1 LRLPDLRLDLTPLR
15 HSRDL
20 RLIVLGGFLSGL
32 GSQATLVALPYQV
45 YVQTHS
51 ALLVGLL
58 GAVELV
64 PLVVASL
71 LGGAVADRVDRRT
84 LLLLD
89 QIGLVLTAAGLT
101 VAAWLGHPP
110 LAVVYV
116 LAAFLAAFTAL
127 QNVTV
132 FAIVPR
138 LVAPEELRSAVAIEY
153 GLSTLT
159 MVIGP
164 ALGGIL
170 IGALGL
176 PWAYGV
182 DAASCAAMVLAV
194 LAVTPQP
201 PVRVGPHERLG
212 RSIAEGLRYVRG
224 NQALLG
230 SFAIDLVAMVFGM
243 PRALFA
249 VLSVSV
255 YHAGAAGTG
264 ALYSAVAAGATVAAL
279 TTGWLRHVSRLGRVV
294 VCAVIAWGVAVAL
307 AGLAHSLWLAA
318 VLFALA
324 GAADSIS
331 AVCRTTINQTVTP
344 EHMRGRMSSVFSL
357 VVTGGPRLGDI
368 ESGAVAGAAGPRF
381 SVVSGGVL
389 CVFGVAAVVA
399 AFPALLRYDA
409 DDWIDSS
416 TARSSTAS
424 VATASAPESS
434 SVPY

>member
-1 LRLPDLRLDLTPLR
+1 
-15 HSRDL
+15 
-20 RLIVLGGFLSGL
+20 
-32 GSQATLVALPYQV
+32 
-45 YVQTHS
+45 
-51 ALLVGLL
+51 
-58 GAVELV
+58 
-64 PLVVASL
+64 
-71 LGGAVADRVDRRT
+71 
-84 LLLLD
+84 
-89 QIGLVLTAAGLT
+89 
-101 VAAWLGHPP
+101 
-110 LAVVYV
+110 
-116 LAAFLAAFTAL
+116 
-127 QNVTV
+127 
-132 FAIVPR
+132 
-138 LVAPEELRSAVAIEY
+138 
-153 GLSTLT
+153 
-159 MVIGP
+159 
-164 ALGGIL
+164 
-170 IGALGL
+170 
-176 PWAYGV
+176 
-182 DAASCAAMVLAV
+182 
-194 LAVTPQP
+194 
-201 PVRVGPHERLG
+201 
-212 RSIAEGLRYVRG
+212 VRG

-255 YHAGAAGTG
+255 YHAGAVGTG

-279 TTGWLRHVSRLGRVV
+279 TTGWLRQVSRLGRVV

-368 ESGAVAGAAGPRF
+368 ESGVVAGATGPRF
-381 SVVSGGVL
+381 AVVSGGVL
-389 CVFGVAAVVA
+389 CVLGVGVVVA

-416 TARSSTAS
+416 TPRSSAAP

-434 SVPY
+434 SAPY

>member
-1 LRLPDLRLDLTPLR
+1 LRLPSLRPDLTPLR

-101 VAAWLGHPP
+101 LAACLGHPP
-110 LAVVYV
+110 LVVLYA
-116 LAAFLAAFTAL
+116 LAALLAAFTAL

-132 FAIVPR
+132 SAIVPR
-138 LVAPEELRSAVAIEY
+138 LVAPADLRSALALEY

-164 ALGGIL
+164 ALGGLL

-176 PWAYGV
+176 PWAYGI

-201 PVRVGPHERLG
+201 PVQVGPHEPLG

-255 YHAGAAGTG
+255 FHAGAAGTG

-294 VCAVIAWGVAVAL
+294 VCAVIAWGVAIAL
-307 AGLAHSLWLAA
+307 AGLAQSLWLAV

-368 ESGAVAGAAGPRF
+368 ESGAVAGATGPRF
-381 SVVSGGVL
+381 AVVSGGVL

-409 DDWIDSS
+409 EDWIDSS
-416 TARSSTAS
+416 TSRSPAAS

-434 SVPY
+434 SAPY